1 MLSDK
6 ELVELVR
13 TGDDDA
19 FTQLYHR
26 HKSWVYSLAWRFC
39 RHQDLAL
46 DVLQETFIYLLKRI
60 PTLELTVELRGFLY
74 PAVRH
79 ISINICK
86 VSRRYQSSEQVL
98 EQMVQPDDTNTNDE
112 RTDLAELIKG
122 LTVDQREV
130 ILMRFVDDM
139 KLTEI
144 AAALQIDINLAKSR
158 LYRGLKKLKE
168 DDRVK
173 KYFEGQ

>member
-26 HKSWVYSLAWRFC
+26 HKGWVFSLAWRFC
-39 RHQDLAL
+39 RSQDLAL

-98 EQMVQPDDTNTNDE
+98 EQMVQPDPSRQSTDNA
-112 RTDLAELIKG
+112 DLAEMIKG
-122 LTVDQREV
+122 LTVEQREV

-158 LYRGLKKLKE
+158 LYRGLEKLRE
-168 DDRVK
+168 DDKLK
-173 KYFEGQ
+173 KYFK